1 MKKQI
6 LLVLIV
12 AVCQLTQ
19 LQAQSTLNYP
29 GRYMGREDVKTITAP
44 NGAVAD
50 AGFAQTLQLIYPQP
64 TIEKTADGI
73 WVLGGYSITN
83 VVVIESDEGLIVI
96 DTGDSKEEGIKL
108 REVIRENI
116 SKKPII
122 AAIYTH
128 SHYCMGTGVMVDDPK
143 TAMIIG
149 HKRLNET
156 VQNNFMSGGAI
167 AQIPELGPVLT
178 ARQLIQ
184 FSNFLPDTGADGL
197 LGQRYRIKENAYLP
211 ANKIVED
218 GEIVEIGGIAFQFF
232 TEYRSDDF
240 NLTIWLPEQ
249 KVVMN
254 NLYWPGTP
262 NLYSIRGAS
271 YRDPR
276 EWRNG
281 LQVIRD
287 LKPEIMMSTHAKTVK
302 GSKEVFE
309 SISNYMDMVTLVYDQ
324 SLRGILHGLGPD
336 ELRYFVYQPKHLA
349 AFPNNA
355 QAYGEVPWFTPAV
368 FYHQMG
374 WFDRNL
380 STLHK
385 LPPVEG
391 AQRTVA
397 LMGGRKKV
405 LQAAKTAFAKREL
418 AWSAQLGN
426 YLFTIDSKDT
436 DARKLLADVYR
447 AMGQT
452 SLSVIGRSFFLSEAR
467 ALEGE
472 VQIPR
477 VVPPKPDII
486 AAKPTFFVDMYRVR
500 IDPKKSENTEKMLVF
515 NFSNGTSAGLHVR
528 RGIAEFV
535 PNPAKHY
542 RPADLAFTVD
552 TKTWAD
558 LYLNASTLDEAA
570 KSGGVKMTKGSLEDL
585 KAIMDFFD
593 KFDLATNFTIPV
605 IATDDFR

>member
-1 MKKQI
+1 MMV
-6 LLVLIV
+6 LL
-12 AVCQLTQ
+12 AQAPA
-19 LQAQSTLNYP
+19 LQAQSNLHYP
-29 GRYMGREDVKTITAP
+29 GRYMGREEVKTITAP

-64 TIEKTADGI
+64 TVEKASDGI

-83 VVVIESDEGLIVI
+83 VVVIESDEGLIII
-96 DTGDSKEEGIKL
+96 DSGDSKEEGIKL
-108 REVIRENI
+108 KEVIRENI

-143 TAMIIG
+143 SAIIIG
-149 HKRLNET
+149 HKKLNET

-184 FSNFLPDTGADGL
+184 FSNFLPDTGEDGL

-211 ANKIVED
+211 ATKIVEN
-218 GEIVEIGGIAFQFF
+218 EQIVEIGGIDFQFF
-232 TEYRSDDF
+232 TENRSDDHS
-240 NLTIWLPEQ
+240 LTIWLPKQ
-249 KVVMN
+249 KAVMN
-254 NLYWPGTP
+254 NFYWPGTP

-271 YRDPR
+271 FRDPR

-287 LKPEIMMSTHAKTVK
+287 LKPEVMMNTHARTVK
-302 GSKEVFE
+302 GGKEVFDA
-309 SISNYMDMVTLVYDQ
+309 ISNYMDMVTLVYDQ

-336 ELRYFVYQPKHLA
+336 ELRYFVYQPKHLT

-380 STLHK
+380 STLHQ
-385 LPPVEG
+385 LPPVEE

-405 LQAAKTAFAKREL
+405 LQAAKQSFAKREL
-418 AWSAQLGN
+418 AWAAQLGN
-426 YLFTIDSKDT
+426 YLFTVDQKDAE
-436 DARKLLADVYR
+436 ARKLLADVYR
-447 AMGQT
+447 ALGQT
-452 SLSVIGRSFFLSEAR
+452 SVSVIGRSFFLSEAR
-467 ALEGE
+467 ALEGA

-477 VVPPKPDII
+477 VVPPVPEII
-486 AAKPTFFVDMYRVR
+486 ASKPTFFVDMYRVR
-500 IDPKKSENTEKMLVF
+500 IDPKKAENTERMLVF
-515 NFSNGTSAGLHVR
+515 NFSNGVTAGLHVR

-535 PNPAKHY
+535 SNPTNHY
-542 RPADLAFTVD
+542 RPADIACTV
-552 TKTWAD
+552 KAETWAG
-558 LYLNASTLDEAA
+558 LYLNSITVDEAIRN
-570 KSGGVKMTKGSLEDL
+570 GGIALTKGSADDL
-585 KAIMDFFD
+585 KTTLELFD
-593 KFDLATNFTIPV
+593 KFDPGQNYTIPL
-605 IATDDFR
+605 IEGEY

>member
-1 MKKQI
+1 MKKQFLLFI
-6 LLVLIV
+6 LV
-12 AVCQLTQ
+12 AACQVTL
-19 LQAQSTLNYP
+19 LHAQSSLNYP

-44 NGAVAD
+44 NGAVAN
-50 AGFAQTLQLIYPQP
+50 AGFAQTLQLIYSQP
-64 TIEKTADGI
+64 TIEKAADGI

-83 VVVIESDEGLIVI
+83 VVVIESDEGLIII
-96 DTGDSKEEGIKL
+96 DSGDSKEEGMRFK
-108 REVIRENI
+108 EAIRENI

-128 SHYCMGTGVMVDDPK
+128 SDYSMGTGVMVDDPK
-143 TAMIIG
+143 TALIVG
-149 HKRLNET
+149 HKKVNET
-156 VQNNFMSGGAI
+156 VQNKFMSGGAI

-178 ARQLIQ
+178 ARHMIQ

-197 LGQRYRIKENAYLP
+197 LGQRYRIKEHAYLP
-211 ANKIVED
+211 ANKIVEN
-218 GEIVEIGGIAFQFF
+218 GETVKIGGIDFQFF
-232 TEYRSDDF
+232 TENRSDDHS
-240 NLTIWLPEQ
+240 LTIYLPKQ
-249 KVVMN
+249 KAVMN
-254 NLYWPGTP
+254 NFYWPGTP
-262 NLYSIRGAS
+262 NLYSIRGAA

-287 LKPEIMMSTHAKTVK
+287 LKPEVMMNTHAKTVQ
-302 GSKEVFE
+302 GSKEVFDA
-309 SISNYMDMVTLVYDQ
+309 ISNYMDMVTLVYDQ

-368 FYHQMG
+368 FYHQIG

-380 STLHK
+380 STLHQ
-385 LPPVEG
+385 LPPVEE
-391 AQRTVA
+391 AERTVA

-405 LQAAKTAFAKREL
+405 LQAAKASFAKREL

-436 DARKLLADVYR
+436 EVRKLLADVYR

-452 SLSVIGRSFFLSEAR
+452 SLSVIGRAFFLSEAR

-477 VVPPKPDII
+477 VVPPKQDII

-500 IDPKKSENTEKMLVF
+500 IDPRKSENTEKMLVF

-535 PNPAKHY
+535 PNPATHY
-542 RPADLAFTVD
+542 RPADLTCTVD

-558 LYLNASTLDEAA
+558 LYLNATTLDEAA
-570 KSGGVKMTKGSLEDL
+570 KSGGVKMTKGSMEDL
-585 KAIMDFFD
+585 KAVMDLFD
-593 KFDLATNFTIPV
+593 KFDPAKNYTIPMNME
-605 IATDDFR
+605 TEGF

>member
-1 MKKQI
+1 MKQ
-6 LLVLIV
+6 LFCYLVLFFV
-12 AVCQLTQ
+12 
-19 LQAQSTLNYP
+19 LQISYSFAQSNLNYP
-29 GRYMGREDVKTITAP
+29 GRYMGRDDVKTITAP

-64 TIEKTADGI
+64 TIVKEADGI

-83 VVVIESDEGLIVI
+83 IVVIETAEGLIII
-96 DTGDSKEEGIKL
+96 DSGDSEEEGKKIK
-108 REVIRENI
+108 EAIRQNI

-128 SHYCMGTGVMVDDPK
+128 SHYCMGTGVMVDNPK
-143 TAMIIG
+143 TAILIG
-149 HKRLNET
+149 HQKLNET
-156 VQNNFMSGGAI
+156 VQNNFRSGGAI

-184 FSNFLPDTGADGL
+184 FSNFLPDTGRDGL
-197 LGQRYRIKENAYLP
+197 LGQRYRIKENAFLP
-211 ANKIVED
+211 ANKTVD
-218 GEIVEIGGIAFQFF
+218 NGEIVKIGGMDFQFF
-232 TEYRSDDF
+232 TENRSDDHS
-240 NLTIWLPEQ
+240 LTIYLPKQ
-249 KVVMN
+249 KAVMN
-254 NLYWPGTP
+254 NFYWPGTP

-287 LKPEIMMSTHAKTVK
+287 LKPELMMNTHARTVK
-302 GSKEVFE
+302 GGKEVFDA
-309 SISNYMDMVTLVYDQ
+309 ISNYMDMITLVYDQ
-324 SLRGILHGLGPD
+324 SIRGILHGLGPD
-336 ELRYFVYQPKHLA
+336 DLRYFVYQPKHLA

-355 QAYGEVPWFTPAV
+355 QAYGEMPWFTPAT

-385 LPPVEG
+385 IPPVEE

-405 LQAAKTAFAKREL
+405 LQAAKLSFSKREL
-418 AWSAQLGN
+418 AWAAQLGN
-426 YLFTIDSKDT
+426 YLFTIDQTDA
-436 DARKLLADVYR
+436 DARKLLAEVYR
-447 AMGQT
+447 ALGQT
-452 SLSVIGRSFFLSEAR
+452 SVSVIGRSFFLSEAR
-467 ALEGE
+467 ALEGS

-477 VVPPKPDII
+477 VVPPKQDII
-486 AAKPTFFVDMYRVR
+486 ENKPTFFVDMFRVR
-500 IDPKKSENTEKMLVF
+500 IDPKKSENTEKMMVF

-535 PNPAKHY
+535 SDPSHHY
-542 RPADLAFTVD
+542 KQADISFNID
-552 TKTWAD
+552 SKTWAA
-558 LYLNASTLDEAA
+558 LYLNATTLEDAA
-570 KSGGVKMTKGSLEDL
+570 KSGGVKMTKGSMEELKTVMDL
-585 KAIMDFFD
+585 FD
-593 KFDLATNFTIPV
+593 KFDPSKNYTIPEME
-605 IATDDFR
+605 TDDFR

>member
-12 AVCQLTQ
+12 AACQLTQ

-64 TIEKTADGI
+64 TIEKTAEGI
-73 WVLGGYSITN
+73 WVIGGYSITN

-184 FSNFLPDTGADGL
+184 FSNFLPDTGVDGL

-240 NLTIWLPEQ
+240 NLTVWLPEQ

-302 GSKEVFE
+302 GSKEVFDA
-309 SISNYMDMVTLVYDQ
+309 ISNYMDMVTLVYDQ

-368 FYHQMG
+368 FYQQMG

-385 LPPVEG
+385 LPPIEE
-391 AQRTVA
+391 AQRTVT

-405 LQAAKTAFAKREL
+405 LQAAKASFAKREL

-515 NFSNGTSAGLHVR
+515 NFSNGTTAGLHVR

-535 PNPAKHY
+535 PNPANHY
-542 RPADLAFTVD
+542 RPADLAYTVD

-558 LYLNASTLDEAA
+558 LYLNATTVDEAA

-585 KAIMDFFD
+585 KAVMDFFD
-593 KFDLATNFTIPV
+593 KFDSAKNYTIPL
-605 IATDDFR
+605 IEREY

>member
-1 MKKQI
+1 MKKQFLFSMMLTACLI
-6 LLVLIV
+6 PLLH
-12 AVCQLTQ
+12 
-19 LQAQSTLNYP
+19 AQSSLNYP
-29 GRYMGREDVKTITAP
+29 GRYMGREEVKTITAP

-50 AGFAQTLQLIYPQP
+50 ASFAQNLQLIYTQP
-64 TIEKTADGI
+64 TIEKPTDGI
-73 WVLGGYSITN
+73 WLLGGYSISN
-83 VVVIESDEGLIVI
+83 IVVIESDEGLII
-96 DTGDSKEEGIKL
+96 IESGDSKEEGIKL

-128 SHYCMGTGVMVDDPK
+128 SHYIMGTGEMVDDPK
-143 TAMIIG
+143 TALIIG
-149 HKRLNET
+149 HKKLNET
-156 VQNNFMSGGAI
+156 VQNNFRSGGAI
-167 AQIPELGPVLT
+167 ARIPELGPVLT

-184 FSNFLPDTGADGL
+184 FSNFLPDTGEDGL

-211 ANKIVED
+211 ANKVVED
-218 GEIVEIGGIAFQFF
+218 GEIVNIGGIDFQFF
-232 TEYRSDDF
+232 TENRSDDYS
-240 NLTIWLPEQ
+240 LTVYLPKQ
-249 KVVMN
+249 KAVMN
-254 NLYWPGTP
+254 NFYWPGTP

-276 EWRNG
+276 EWKNG

-287 LKPEIMMSTHAKTVK
+287 LKPEIMMNSAARTVK
-302 GSKEVFE
+302 GSKEVFDAV
-309 SISNYMDMVTLVYDQ
+309 SNYMDMVSLVYDQ

-336 ELRYFVYQPKHLA
+336 ELRYFIHQPKHLA
-349 AFPNNA
+349 EFPNNA
-355 QAYGEVPWFTPAV
+355 QAYGEIPWYAPAA

-385 LPPVEG
+385 LPPVEE

-405 LQAAKTAFAKREL
+405 LQAAKASFAKREL
-418 AWSAQLGN
+418 AWAAQLGD
-426 YLFTIDSKDT
+426 YLFTIDPKDT
-436 DARKLLADVYR
+436 EARKLLSEVYR
-447 AMGQT
+447 ALGQT
-452 SLSVIGRSFFLSEAR
+452 SLSIIGRSFFLSEAR

-472 VQIPR
+472 VEIPR

-486 AAKPTFFVDMYRVR
+486 AAKPTFFVDMFRVR
-500 IDPKKSENTEKMLVF
+500 IDPKQAENTEKMLVF

-535 PNPAKHY
+535 PNPANHY
-542 RPADLAFTVD
+542 RPADLTCTVD

-558 LYLNASTLDEAA
+558 LYLNATTLDEAA
-570 KSGGVKMTKGSLEDL
+570 KSGGVKMAKGSLEDL
-585 KAIMDFFD
+585 KAVMDMFD
-593 KFDLATNFTIPV
+593 KFDPAQNYTIP
-605 IATDDFR
+605 ATDSDF

>member
-12 AVCQLTQ
+12 AAFQLTQ

-64 TIEKTADGI
+64 TVEKTADGI
-73 WVLGGYSITN
+73 WVIGGYSITN

-143 TAMIIG
+143 TAIIVG

-211 ANKIVED
+211 ANKIVDD
-218 GEIVEIGGIAFQFF
+218 GEIVDIGGIAFQFF

-240 NLTIWLPEQ
+240 NLTVWLPEQ

-254 NLYWPGTP
+254 NFYWPGTP

-287 LKPEIMMSTHAKTVK
+287 LKPEVMMNTHAKTVQ
-302 GSKEVFE
+302 GSKEVFDA
-309 SISNYMDMVTLVYDQ
+309 ISNYMDMVTLVYDQ

-355 QAYGEVPWFTPAV
+355 QAYGEVPWFTPAA

-385 LPPVEG
+385 LPPVEE

-405 LQAAKTAFAKREL
+405 LQAAKASFAKREF
-418 AWSAQLGN
+418 AWAAQLGN
-426 YLFTIDSKDT
+426 YLFTIDAKDT
-436 DARKLLADVYR
+436 EARKLLADVYR

-486 AAKPTFFVDMYRVR
+486 AAKPTFFVDMFRVR

-515 NFSNGTSAGLHVR
+515 NFSNGTTAGLHVR

-535 PNPAKHY
+535 PNPANHY
-542 RPADLAFTVD
+542 RPADISCIVD

-558 LYLNASTLDEAA
+558 LYLNATTLDEAA
-570 KSGGVKMTKGSLEDL
+570 KSGGVKMTKGSMEDL
-585 KAIMDFFD
+585 KFVMDLFD
-593 KFDLATNFTIPV
+593 KFDPAKNYTIPLTN
-605 IATDDFR
+605 AEDQF